1 MFDRSMIHRK
11 MPDAKLAFCDV
22 LIITSRMKPDH
33 EDWGGAHTYDRNIE
47 R

>member
-33 EDWGGAHTYDRNIE
+33 EDWGGGHTHTTEI
-47 R
+47 